1 MLATTEM
8 VQPELVLKRV
18 GAIRTTMLAELD
30 PASDDLDRLRRLAAL
45 DRYEARALARRD
57 DGRAPPRH
65 RRARSGGRNGH
76 FQPLA
81 CGSL

>member
-30 PASDDLDRLRRLAAL
+30 PASGDLDQLRRLAAL
-45 DRYEARALARRD
+45 DRYEARR
-57 DGRAPPRH
+57 
-65 RRARSGGRNGH
+65 
-76 FQPLA
+76 
-81 CGSL
+81 